1 MLGVCNIRRFKFQKR
16 NCSIKRGF
24 TGGGEVMGQYC
35 FDKWLIFEYIIWL
48 GLDIQWSLDVKFQG
62 LDDNKHNLS
71 LLILKF
77 EKWSIL

>member
-1 MLGVCNIRRFKFQKR
+1 
-16 NCSIKRGF
+16 
-24 TGGGEVMGQYC
+24 MGQYC